1 MRLRLWRIAGG
12 SAAASL
18 MLAAVTG
25 CGGSSGP
32 GAGVGGS
39 EPEPGLPSAGTMA
52 DIESFVAGRTTCTGM
67 HLEAEDPESESVGSE
82 WGVKERGV
90 CYDADGMG
98 IRLLVVKD
106 MKAFQARAK
115 ERGGGYFVGKDFA
128 VYSADQAT
136 TVAALK
142 ESGLLYLFC
151 EDPAGIPSG
160 FKKDP
165 ALVDGCVLTNH
176 TG

>member
-1 MRLRLWRIAGG
+1 
-12 SAAASL
+12 
-18 MLAAVTG
+18 
-25 CGGSSGP
+25 
-32 GAGVGGS
+32 
-39 EPEPGLPSAGTMA
+39 MA
-52 DIESFVAGRTTCTGM
+52 DIESFVGGRTTCTGM

-90 CYDADGMG
+90 CYDADKMG
-98 IRLLVVKD
+98 IRLLAVND
-106 MKAFQARAK
+106 MKAFQTRAEK
-115 ERGGGYFVGKDFA
+115 RGGGYFVGKDFA
-128 VYSADQAT
+128 VYSPDQAT
-136 TVAALK
+136 IAALK

-160 FKKDP
+160 FKKEP